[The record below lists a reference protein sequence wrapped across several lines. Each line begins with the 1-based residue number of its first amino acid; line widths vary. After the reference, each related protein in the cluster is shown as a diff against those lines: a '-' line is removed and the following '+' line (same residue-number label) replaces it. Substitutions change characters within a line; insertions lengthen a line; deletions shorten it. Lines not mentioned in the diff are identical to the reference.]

1 MACDK
6 RSPIHSY
13 SNMPPITRNGAR
25 RGVRGRGGR
34 GGIAD
39 VNPQPPQQVLE
50 EQEQIVA
57 DLAMEA
63 QQVEQAIIEQPPMVQ
78 VQNPPIVNQV

>member
-13 SNMPPITRNGAR
+13 FNMPPITRNGAR

-34 GGIAD
+34 GGNAV
-39 VNPQPPQQVLE
+39 VNPQIPQQVLE
-50 EQEQIVA
+50 EQEPIVA
-57 DLAMEA
+57 DPAMEE
-63 QQVEQAIIEQPPMVQ
+63 QQIDQAIIEQPPMVQ
-78 VQNPPIVNQV
+78 VQNQPIVNQV

>member
-13 SNMPPITRNGAR
+13 FNMPPITRNGAR

-34 GGIAD
+34 GGNAV

-50 EQEQIVA
+50 EQEPIVA
-57 DLAMEA
+57 DPAMEE
-63 QQVEQAIIEQPPMVQ
+63 QQIDQAIDEQPPMVQ
-78 VQNPPIVNQV
+78 VQNQPIVNQV